1 MKPENILQSD
11 VLDILF
17 ENRNKAYGAYYIRRH
32 YNQYLLKALA
42 AMFILIGMLLFISGY
57 YSKKASGG
65 IFAIPDHRPTGPLHP
80 VEPIKFDPP
89 PPKTLTA
96 TKQVASQHLAT
107 IKIVSQAE
115 IIEEPVPDI
124 EAFIDKQV
132 ALATID
138 APFSGDILQPPVA
151 HKPAGG
157 GNAEIAEIAETTYT
171 EPFASTSVDE
181 AATYPGGLK
190 AMMRFLRTHLR
201 HIGND
206 NSETLK
212 LRIRFVVAADGS
224 IDNFTVIQ
232 SGGENIDLQ
241 VIKALQKMPRWKP
254 AKKNGKNVA
263 MYFVQP
269 VTFEM
274 AE

>member
-65 IFAIPDHRPTGPLHP
+65 IFAIPDHPIGPLHP
-80 VEPIKFDPP
+80 VEPVKFDPP
-89 PPKTLTA
+89 PPKTSPA
-96 TKQVASQHLAT
+96 PKQAASRHFAT
-107 IKIVSQAE
+107 IKIVPPAE

-124 EAFIDKQV
+124 EALIDKQV

-138 APFSGDILQPPVA
+138 APFSGDIIEPPVA
-151 HKPAGG
+151 DQPAGKT
-157 GNAEIAEIAETTYT
+157 AEVSETAHTV
-171 EPFASTSVDE
+171 PFESTGVDE

-190 AMMRFLRTHLR
+190 AMIRFLRTHLR
-201 HIGND
+201 HIGNE
-206 NSETLK
+206 NGETLK
-212 LRIRFVVAADGS
+212 LRIRFVVAEDGS
-224 IDNFTVIQ
+224 IANFKVIQ

-274 AE
+274 AQ